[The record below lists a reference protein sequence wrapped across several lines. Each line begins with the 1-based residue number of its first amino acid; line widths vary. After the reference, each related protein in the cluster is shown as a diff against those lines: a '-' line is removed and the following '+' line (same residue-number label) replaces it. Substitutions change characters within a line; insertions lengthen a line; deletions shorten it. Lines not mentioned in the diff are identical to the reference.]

1 MLRNSSPEPEDPR
14 VKRTQKL
21 LWEALRTLLEERSFE
36 QISVTDICEEAMINR
51 TTFYKHF
58 ESKYDL
64 LSYGIKSDQKI
75 SQRKQRQARNAQE
88 REQGL
93 AEVLERVTLDFHYY
107 EHLLV
112 DKKDQWIFTLLRR
125 QTAEIIEE
133 RLVEAQNQGR
143 CYSIP
148 LPVIA
153 HFYAGA
159 TLALTTW
166 WLENERP
173 VSPQELAH
181 YLRHLNEG
189 KEPLPNVEPRSHQ
202 PSSSTERSSRSH
214 RSSVP
219 ERRVW

>member
-36 QISVTDICEEAMINR
+36 QISVTEICEEAMINR

-64 LSYGIKSDQKI
+64 LSSGIKSDQKI
-75 SQRKQRQARNAQE
+75 AQRKQRQARNAQE

-93 AEVLERVTLDFHYY
+93 AEVLERFTSDFHYV

-112 DKKDQWIFTLLRR
+112 DKKDQWISTLFRR

-133 RLVEAQNQGR
+133 KLVEAQNQGR

-159 TLALTTW
+159 TLALATW

-181 YLRHLNEG
+181 YVRHLNEG
-189 KEPLPNVEPRSHQ
+189 KEPLPNVAPRSHQ
-202 PSSSTERSSRSH
+202 PSSSPERSACST

-219 ERRVW
+219 ERRAR